1 MQPAYSQPNS
11 RNVAFQQGL
20 IVGLILAAISAA
32 ILLFNTFVNT
42 ANVGSALLLGL
53 LNFLLGLVAYFVAG
67 ILAAKKT
74 GKVSTGTLAGLW
86 TGGIYGVI
94 AFIVSMVLF
103 FGINLPRA
111 MANLNNLPSSTS
123 TNIDSVRTVAIA
135 GSIGLAIFGIAFA
148 IGLGAG
154 LGALGGLLGKS
165 TSKVTPAPAYLNQ
178 PYPAQPYP
186 PASAYPG
193 QPYPNQPYPN
203 QPYPNQPYPSQPY
216 PNQPYPNQ
224 PYEQ

>member
-11 RNVAFQQGL
+11 RNIAFQQGL
-20 IVGLILAAISAA
+20 IAGLILAAIASTV
-32 ILLFNTFVNT
+32 LLINTFVNVT
-42 ANVGSALLLGL
+42 NTGTALLLTL
-53 LNFLLGLVAYFVAG
+53 LVFLLGLAAYFVAG

-94 AFIVSMVLF
+94 GFVVSMVLF
-103 FGINLPRA
+103 FSVNLPRL
-111 MANLNNLPSSTS
+111 MANFNNLPSSTS
-123 TNIDSVRTVAIA
+123 TSADAFRAGATIGGVAF
-135 GSIGLAIFGIAFA
+135 AIFGIAFA

-154 LGALGGLLGKS
+154 LGALGGLIGKS
-165 TSKVTPAPAYLNQ
+165 TSKVTPLPAYPHQ

-186 PASAYPG
+186 PASAYPD

-203 QPYPNQPYPSQPY
+203 QPYSDQPY